1 MAKKKTDA
9 EKQLAKIKAIFT
21 GPKNRTGKEGQ
32 KISYDLYY
40 NLMGPLVDYEH
51 DGTFDKTSYRTVK
64 RVLEK
69 LGKIR
74 RVLEEKTE

>member
-9 EKQLAKIKAIFT
+9 EKQLAKIKAIFI
-21 GPKNRTGKEGQ
+21 GPKNRIAKEGQ

-74 RVLEEKTE
+74 RVLVEKAE